1 MFFRLWH
8 QLTLQVLDFVQDPC
22 FAQGDGLIKV
32 NDLSCY
38 VTVFKYAQ
46 VLFKNKRW
54 TSPSLSLCVCVCVCV
69 CVYKSGAILS
79 ALHIYSSTP
88 HNNIGRL
95 VLLLFCFSYVEIDS
109 KSLSDWP

>member
-1 MFFRLWH
+1 M
-8 QLTLQVLDFVQDPC
+8 DF
-22 FAQGDGLIKV
+22 
-32 NDLSCY
+32 
-38 VTVFKYAQ
+38 
-46 VLFKNKRW
+46 
-54 TSPSLSLCVCVCVCV
+54 SLSLSMCVCVCVCV
-69 CVYKSGAILS
+69 CVYKSGTILS